1 MLILAIDTSTNIGS
15 VALVES
21 EKGILGEITINNRT
35 THSEMIMKMID
46 TLLDISKVDRKKIE
60 KIAVG
65 IGPGSFTGIR
75 IGVAVAKGL
84 AYSLDIPIVGVNELE
99 ILASNYSGDGKII
112 SMIDARKERVFYGI
126 YKRENGKLKDLDIKG
141 ADSLEEVLK
150 EVDEKVV
157 CIGDG
162 AIVNREKIV
171 GILGEKV
178 EILDDYL
185 NIPRATILAKLGEE
199 REDNIYTL
207 EPVYLAKSQAE
218 REKNGNNS

>member
-150 EVDEKVV
+150 KVDEKVV

-171 GILGEKV
+171 EILGEKV

>member
-171 GILGEKV
+171 GILGKKV

>member
-150 EVDEKVV
+150 GEDEKVV

-171 GILGEKV
+171 EILGEKV

>member
-1 MLILAIDTSTNIGS
+1 MLILGIDTSTTIGS
-15 VALVES
+15 VALVDS
-21 EKGILGEITINNRT
+21 DKGILGEITINNKT

-46 TLLDISKVDRKKIE
+46 TLLEMLKIDRKKIQ

-84 AYSLDIPIVGVNELE
+84 AYSLGIPIVGVNELE
-99 ILASNYSGDGKII
+99 ILANNYSGNGKVI
-112 SMIDARKERVFYGI
+112 SMIDARKERVFYGV
-126 YKRENGKLKDLDIKG
+126 YRRSSNKLEDLGIKG
-141 ADSLEEVLK
+141 AESVEEVLK
-150 EVDEKVV
+150 DIDEKVV

-162 AIVNREKIV
+162 AIINRKKIEE
-171 GILGEKV
+171 ILGEKV
-178 EILDDYL
+178 EILDSYL
-185 NIPRATILAKLGEE
+185 NIPRAIVLADLGKE

-218 REKNGNNS
+218 REKNGSSS